1 MINITLN
8 KTDAAGKVTSSKAQI
23 IYKIKKSAYEIQKE
37 KFEASDFQR
46 VIRLDDLEDYN
57 EFRFKFEVGKTV
69 GFMFTSA
76 FPFSDFESYSRNQ
89 PKFAAKR
96 TVDGAVTYNWVEIME
111 MPKVEGESEGYI
123 EFIYDTD
130 DMRLVTLFATLIA
143 EIPVVEVKETAKV
156 EISVNDPI
164 ATKFDKLDLGMRINL
179 DKSNNANGKEF
190 QIAAEP
196 GQKLGL
202 MFYSRRVDAQPVV
215 TLDGALEEE
224 KFGSNSAL
232 STETYTEDG
241 VQMKRWL
248 ASARVWDDAV
258 DGFLGTATLTFMFP
272 KTDTSEA
279 RQAAYTIHMTVG
291 IGSVD
296 VTDGSVGVD
305 IDEMISYDEMV
316 KRSNNMDHKTI
327 MLDYDT
333 LTKNLDM
340 PALKVKAG
348 DNIGFMTQRS
358 KSNIVTAE
366 FKYIGNDHLEL
377 KNSYKAEVDL
387 TLQGQDSLEY
397 DFTKYKVPKKA
408 KTGKTQIMLRVMTA
422 ASFVKVTINIDIT
435 GADAEAACKPVK
447 FTDYDKMQEDFV
459 DKEITMSFDVDRLEN
474 DETNYRIDAYPGDDI
489 GFLFTS
495 MDKDWKVA
503 TQVIGLESPVV
514 SKGCLSGTAIT
525 DAWGYTNWY

>member
-8 KTDAAGKVTSSKAQI
+8 KTDSAGKVTSSKAQI

-96 TVDGAVTYNWVEIME
+96 TVDGAVTYNWVEILE

-156 EISVNDPI
+156 EISVDDPI

-279 RQAAYTIHMTVG
+279 RQAAFTIHMTVG

-348 DNIGFMTQRS
+348 DNIGFMT
-358 KSNIVTAE
+358 
-366 FKYIGNDHLEL
+366 
-377 KNSYKAEVDL
+377 
-387 TLQGQDSLEY
+387 
-397 DFTKYKVPKKA
+397 
-408 KTGKTQIMLRVMTA
+408 
-422 ASFVKVTINIDIT
+422 
-435 GADAEAACKPVK
+435 
-447 FTDYDKMQEDFV
+447 
-459 DKEITMSFDVDRLEN
+459 
-474 DETNYRIDAYPGDDI
+474 
-489 GFLFTS
+489 
-495 MDKDWKVA
+495 
-503 TQVIGLESPVV
+503 
-514 SKGCLSGTAIT
+514 
-525 DAWGYTNWY
+525 